1 MPTRSGCV
9 PPRICGKS
17 LGERATTAP
26 AKIRIV
32 RVLLTDGSGLD
43 GAPGRHGAV
52 AVRTP
57 GRGRDAR
64 SPPLTRFTRHVAG
77 VHKVPPYGL
86 DPFAW
91 LEAALGVYRDGGF
104 DVLFPTQEQ
113 VAVLAAARPPVV
125 TAVPA
130 FEALARVQ
138 DKISAHATLASIGL
152 PQPRSLPV
160 RSAADLEG
168 WDNFPAFWK
177 PPIGTATS
185 GIRQVRSRDDLFWD
199 GEPFLLQEHVE
210 GSLVMAQSVFD
221 RGHSSRVRPTCG
233 CGKAQGEAP
242 ATSEAPTSLSYG
254 STSPGSAS
262 TSVGTERCPLMSS
275 SGRMARCSSISTPG
289 WSSLPT
295 PGVRAWTSSARSSR
309 WRWVG
314 RPRLNLSAGSMSP
327 RISCFWR
334 CSAQPS
340 RAGVGSGYCEELGQA
355 ARHQASYE
363 GSVEELTPIRH
374 DLRAAIP
381 VVAAAAAT
389 LAWAAVLAVLLLRSG
404 GELRAQS
411 ERLEGDSVPPRRF
424 RIAASPRVV
433 RVRFVRE

>member
-1 MPTRSGCV
+1 MRGADSLVKVISGADQV
-9 PPRICGKS
+9 GMRPAGLCGKS

-32 RVLLTDGSGLD
+32 RVLLTDGSGLT
-43 GAPGRHGAV
+43 ARQV
-52 AVRTP
+52 ATELSQSGHQVEVVTP
-57 GRGRDAR
+57 DPLA
-64 SPPLTRFTRHVAG
+64 LTRFTRHVAG

-199 GEPFLLQEHVE
+199 GEPFLLQERVE

-221 RGHSSRVRPTCG
+221 RGRLV
-233 CGKAQGEAP
+233 A
-242 ATSEAPTSLSYG
+242 
-254 STSPGSAS
+254 SAS
-262 TSVGTERCPLMSS
+262 NVRLREGAGGGASHKRSADQPLV
-275 SGRMARCSSISTPG
+275 REHLARLGEHLSWHG
-289 WSSLPT
+289 AL
-295 PGVRAWTSSARSSR
+295 SAD
-309 WRWVG
+309 VIIG
-314 RPRLNLSAGSMSP
+314 PDGPMFIDINPRLVEPANA
-327 RISCFWR
+327 R
-334 CSAQPS
+334 
-340 RAGVGSGYCEELGQA
+340 RAGVDLVGTLLEVALGRAPAPQPVGRVDVATHQLLLAVLGAAQSSRGRLGVLRELGQA

-389 LAWAAVLAVLLLRSG
+389 LAWPRSWRFFSSGAVANYALSPSG
-404 GELRAQS
+404 WKAILSRRDGS
-411 ERLEGDSVPPRRF
+411 E
-424 RIAASPRVV
+424 
-433 RVRFVRE
+433 